1 MAGPAIP
8 ATSKCRVVVVD
19 DEVAIAST
27 LKAVLNHSGFDAH
40 AMFSGQ
46 ELVDSLE
53 TLRPDVLI
61 MDVEMPGMTGI
72 EAAIITRRKLPNCK
86 VLLWSGRAA
95 TSGLL
100 LRAREQGHEF
110 EILGKPVNLPDLL
123 AKLRTSS

>member
-1 MAGPAIP
+1 MAPPAIP

-27 LKAVLNHSGFDAH
+27 LKAILNHSGFDAH

-72 EAAIITRRKLPNCK
+72 EAAIITRSKLPNCK
-86 VLLWSGRAA
+86 ILLWSGRAA

-100 LRAREQGHEF
+100 LKAREQGHEF
-110 EILGKPVNLPDLL
+110 ELLGKPVNLPDLL

>member
-1 MAGPAIP
+1 MAAPANP

-27 LKAVLNHSGFDAH
+27 LKAILNHSGFDAH

-61 MDVEMPGMTGI
+61 TDVEMPGMTGI
-72 EAAIITRRKLPNCK
+72 EAAIMARRKLPNCK
-86 VLLWSGRAA
+86 ILLLSGRAA

-100 LRAREQGHEF
+100 VKAREQGYEF
-110 EILGKPVNLPDLL
+110 ELLGKPVHLPNLL